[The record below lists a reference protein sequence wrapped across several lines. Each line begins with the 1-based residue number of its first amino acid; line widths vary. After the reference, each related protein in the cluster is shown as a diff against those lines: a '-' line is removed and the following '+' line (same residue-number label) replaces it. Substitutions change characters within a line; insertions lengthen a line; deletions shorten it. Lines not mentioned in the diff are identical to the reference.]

1 MFSLVGLVRDLLVD
15 DHKGRR
21 THLDTEMYL
30 DQEWNF
36 LKILPRLKVKE
47 YQLKELTPNYFLD
60 TSLVTCSESLL
71 FAAFLLHKQVEL
83 LRNSRRV
90 YMLASLLDSL

>member
-1 MFSLVGLVRDLLVD
+1 MFSLVDLVQDLLVD

-36 LKILPRLKVKE
+36 LKILLKLKVKE

-60 TSLVTCSESLL
+60 TLLVICSESLL
-71 FAAFLLHKQVEL
+71 FAAFLLLKQVEL

-90 YMLASLLDSL
+90 YMLAS